1 MLATRHPVVCRL
13 PIACLSPFLYK
24 AAASD
29 EGDLSRWKR
38 SADGAYSDSSP
49 RTNCHI
55 DGTAILITQ
64 LLLLVVLGLCP

>member
-1 MLATRHPVVCRL
+1 MTLFKVKVSQSEA
-13 PIACLSPFLYK
+13 

-29 EGDLSRWKR
+29 EEGDLSSWKR

-55 DGTAILITQ
+55 DGTAIFIIYYYVIPI
-64 LLLLVVLGLCP
+64 LV